1 MMVQKL
7 FYSVLFLSI
16 LLNGLD
22 AFSVFSIPLP
32 WISNLFLITLFSVF
46 IFQRKK
52 ILLKKSKSFIFFAV
66 YMITISIFFYF
77 YNFNSLVTNATT
89 NIDLYILLRI
99 INVLVFT
106 GVLILIVNSPVNKNN
121 LVNLV
126 VYSSLLIS
134 LLSLI
139 SYFSYIFE
147 YSDFYRNRLGT
158 GVGFQS
164 IVKACTILRNY
175 GTFREPSFLAVWI
188 SPTIPFYILKSKS
201 NKIWYIIIFI
211 PILTLILTRSLTG
224 VLSLLISILIL
235 ILFFIL
241 RKKRLEKNYILLF
254 CFIFITLFF
263 SNFISYK
270 FPPLDPN
277 QCPPY
282 SPDYCSCE
290 YYDDD
295 QDRAKNS
302 ENIFSSLFVRAD
314 SIMKSGIN
322 SFESL
327 NIGLNYIKNNKI
339 EFLGK
344 GLGISNLELSD
355 QYIKSKTQSDL
366 TFYIRNGVIIERY
379 NNNVVSFN
387 NLYFNILISS
397 GILGIIWFVL
407 NLLFL
412 FKHLIINF
420 NETNETIALSILV
433 MLIMYFFQA
442 EELSLWFAY
451 FVGLSYSKDLHDE

>member
-1 MMVQKL
+1 MKVQKL

-22 AFSVFSIPLP
+22 AFSILSIPLP
-32 WISNLFLITLFSVF
+32 WIANLLLVTLFSIF
-46 IFQRKK
+46 ILHRKI
-52 ILLKKSKSFIFFAV
+52 ILLKKSKSFIFFSI
-66 YMITISIFFYF
+66 YLMTISIFYYF

-99 INVLVFT
+99 TNVLVFT
-106 GVLILIVNSPVNKNN
+106 GVLILIINSPVNKNQ
-121 LVNLV
+121 LVDLV
-126 VYSSLLIS
+126 VYSSLIIS
-134 LLSLI
+134 VLSLV

-158 GVGFQS
+158 GIGFQS
-164 IVKACTILRNY
+164 IIKACTILRNY

-201 NKIWYIIIFI
+201 NKLWNIFIFI
-211 PILTLILTRSLTG
+211 PLLSLILTRSLTG
-224 VLSLLISILIL
+224 VLSLIISILIL
-235 ILFFIL
+235 ILFSVIQ
-241 RKKRLEKNYILLF
+241 KKRFEKNYILLF
-254 CFIFITLFF
+254 FFILITLFI
-263 SNFISYK
+263 SNSLSYK

-290 YYDDD
+290 YYDDE

-302 ENIFSSLFVRAD
+302 EDIFSSLFVRAE
-314 SIMKSGIN
+314 SIMKSGID

-339 EFLGK
+339 EFFGK
-344 GLGISNLELSD
+344 GLGVANLELSD

-366 TFYIRNGVIIERY
+366 TFYIRNGVIIKRY
-379 NNNVVSFN
+379 SNNIVSFN

-397 GILGIIWFVL
+397 GIFGILWFVL
-407 NLLFL
+407 NLVLL
-412 FKHLIINF
+412 FKHLILNF
-420 NETNETIALSILV
+420 NETNETISLSILV

-451 FVGLSYSKDLHDE
+451 LVGLTYSKEIYEK